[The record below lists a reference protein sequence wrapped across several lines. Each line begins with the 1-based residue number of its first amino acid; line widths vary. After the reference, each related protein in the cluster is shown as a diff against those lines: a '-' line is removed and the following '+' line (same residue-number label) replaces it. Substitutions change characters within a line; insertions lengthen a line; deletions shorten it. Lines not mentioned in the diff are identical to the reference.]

1 MKINDLDARNSKAGN
16 GQGLEID
23 FFTDANISS
32 SGCVTRADLLEC
44 GLAHHEAGRLEQAQI
59 MYRRIFDAQP
69 QDADALHLF
78 GVAEHQSGNHRAA
91 IEYIERAIDLNPRV
105 PLYHSNLGSAYL
117 SLNLLDEAGRSV
129 MASLALKP
137 DSADA
142 HYNLGVI
149 LNSRGEHDKA
159 QACFR
164 QAILLQPAFIH
175 AHFNLGILLRRAG
188 HFPEAAQCFQ
198 QVVQLEPGNAT
209 ARFLLAASNGQK
221 IERAPDQYVAGLF
234 DADADKFDEHLVN
247 TLQYDTPQ
255 RLLALS
261 IGLLGGEKKDL
272 LDLGCGT
279 GLIGAS
285 FAPYAK
291 HLVGVDLSANMLA
304 RARARQLYQRL
315 EHAELL
321 SVMQWEK
328 SACYDII
335 VAADVFIYCG
345 KLEEIFTEA
354 RRLLR
359 SSGFFVFSVES
370 LEDMPRG
377 TSKRSGAR
385 NFQLNANGRLAH
397 SAAYIH
403 TLAFASG
410 FRVNTMLSAPARL
423 EAGKP
428 VPAWLVLL
436 ENEDDG

>member
-1 MKINDLDARNSKAGN
+1 MKIDDLDERNLKAGA
-16 GQGLEID
+16 GQGSGVD
-23 FFTDANISS
+23 FYTETDIASP
-32 SGCVTRADLLEC
+32 GFATRADLLER
-44 GLAHHEAGRLEQAQI
+44 GLKHHEAGRLEQAQI

-69 QDADALHLF
+69 LDADALHLF
-78 GVAEHQSGNHRAA
+78 GVAEHQGGNHRSA
-91 IEYIERAIDLNPRV
+91 IEYIERAIDLNPLV
-105 PLYHSNLGSAYL
+105 PLYHNNLGAAYQ

-149 LNSRGEHDKA
+149 FDNRGEHDRA
-159 QACFR
+159 RACFR
-164 QAILLQPAFIH
+164 QAILLQPAFIQ
-175 AHFNLGILLRRAG
+175 AHFNLGVLLRRAG
-188 HFPEAAQCFQ
+188 DFSEAAHCFQ

-221 IERAPDQYVAGLF
+221 IERAPDQYVAGIF

-261 IGLLGGEKKDL
+261 IGLLGGEKKNL
-272 LDLGCGT
+272 LDIGCGT
-279 GLIGAS
+279 GLVGAS
-285 FAPYAK
+285 FAPYTQ

-304 RARARQLYQRL
+304 RASSRQLYQRL

-321 SVMQWEK
+321 SMMQWEK

-345 KLEEIFTEA
+345 RLEEIFTEA

-359 SSGFFVFSVES
+359 DGGFFVFSVES
-370 LEDMPRG
+370 LDDMPRG
-377 TSKRSGAR
+377 TPKRSGAR
-385 NFQLNANGRLAH
+385 NFQLNANGRFAH

-410 FRVNTMLSAPARL
+410 FRINTMLSAPARL

-428 VPAWLVLL
+428 VSAWLVLL
-436 ENEDDG
+436 ESEDDG